1 MIVGCARPDAPEKVV
16 SIASTSL
23 HRRVP
28 HRYSRWPLVALVG
41 LLALGV
47 WFLVRSGGPDVVT
60 QPRLLAPFSA
70 VDLTGSNVVSI
81 RVGPRQSV
89 VVRAR
94 KDMLGRVA
102 TTVHDGTLVIANTP
116 RPGPTKGPTT
126 VSVALPSITALRI
139 TGSGVITADDIKAS
153 SLIVDV
159 PGSGLVRASGTTDRL
174 TATVGGSGS
183 LELGPLVARR
193 AQAVVRGDGE
203 IALTVTDTLDAAV
216 PGSGAIRY
224 SGNPA
229 HVTTSVTGSGA
240 ILPG

>member
-1 MIVGCARPDAPEKVV
+1 MSV
-16 SIASTSL
+16 ASTSL

-28 HRYSRWPLVALVG
+28 HRYSRWPLAALAG

-47 WFLVRSGGPDVVT
+47 WLLARPGGPDVVN
-60 QPRLLAPFSA
+60 QPRSLAPFSA
-70 VDLTGSNVVSI
+70 IDLAGSNVVSI
-81 RVGPRQSV
+81 RVGTRQSV

-102 TTVHDGTLVIANTP
+102 TTVRDGTLVIANYP
-116 RPGPTKGPTT
+116 GPGPTKGPTS
-126 VSVALPSITALRI
+126 VSVEVPSITALTI
-139 TGSGVITADDIKAS
+139 TGSGVVTADGIKAS
-153 SLIVDV
+153 NFVVDV
-159 PGSGLVRASGTTDRL
+159 PGSGVVRASGTTDRL
-174 TATVGGSGS
+174 TATVRGSGS
-183 LELGPLVARR
+183 VELGPLVARR
-193 AQAVVRGDGE
+193 AHAVVRGDGE

-240 ILPG
+240 IIPG